1 LNLKGPLKSTTV
13 ADKILLSV
21 LLLLSF
27 SGIIFVKEVLS
38 KGRTVL
44 IEVDSRP
51 VYVLPV
57 DKDKTVSVEGP
68 MGKTVVEIRNHR
80 VRITESPCHNKL
92 CIKQGWIESGS
103 IICLPNRVVVT
114 IGNQEDESD
123 KIVDAITG

>member
-1 LNLKGPLKSTTV
+1 LNLKEPFKSTTV

-38 KGRTVL
+38 KGKTVL
-44 IEVDSRP
+44 IEVDNRP

-57 DKDKTVSVEGP
+57 DKDRSVSVQGP
-68 MGKTVVEIRNHR
+68 MGKTVVEIMNHR
-80 VRITESPCHNKL
+80 VRIAESPCHNKL
-92 CIKQGWIESGS
+92 CIKQGWIESGA

-114 IGNQEDESD
+114 IGNHEDESD
-123 KIVDAITG
+123 KTVDAITG

>member
-103 IICLPNRVVVT
+103 IICLPNRVVVI
-114 IGNQEDESD
+114 IGNHEDESD

>member
-1 LNLKGPLKSTTV
+1 LNLKGPFKSTTV

-38 KGRTVL
+38 KGRVVL
-44 IEVDSRP
+44 IEVNGRP

-57 DKDKTVSVEGP
+57 HKDRTVSVEGP
-68 MGKTVVEIRNHR
+68 LGKTVVEIRNQR
-80 VRITESPCHNKL
+80 VRVTESPCHNKL
-92 CIKQGWIESGS
+92 CIEQGWIESGS

-114 IGNQEDESD
+114 IGNHEDESD

>member
-80 VRITESPCHNKL
+80 VRVTESPCHNKL
-92 CIKQGWIESGS
+92 CIKQGWIKSGS

-114 IGNQEDESD
+114 IGNHEDESD

>member
-57 DKDKTVSVEGP
+57 DKDRTVSVEGP
-68 MGKTVVEIRNHR
+68 LGKTVVEIRNHKVR
-80 VRITESPCHNKL
+80 VTESPCHNKL

-103 IICLPNRVVVT
+103 IICLPNRVVVI
-114 IGNQEDESD
+114 IGNHEDESD

>member
-80 VRITESPCHNKL
+80 VRVTESPCHNKL

-114 IGNQEDESD
+114 IGSHEDESD

>member
-27 SGIIFVKEVLS
+27 SGIIFVKEVFS
-38 KGRTVL
+38 KGRVVL
-44 IEVDSRP
+44 IEVEGRP

-57 DKDKTVSVEGP
+57 DKDRTVSVEGP
-68 MGKTVVEIRNHR
+68 LGKTVVEIRNHKVR
-80 VRITESPCHNKL
+80 VTESPCHNKL

-103 IICLPNRVVVT
+103 IICLPNRVVVI
-114 IGNQEDESD
+114 IGNHEDESD

>member
-38 KGRTVL
+38 KGKTVL
-44 IEVDSRP
+44 IEVDNRP

-57 DKDKTVSVEGP
+57 DKDRTVSVEGP
-68 MGKTVVEIRNHR
+68 LGKTVVEIRNHR
-80 VRITESPCHNKL
+80 VRVTESPCHNKL
-92 CIKQGWIESGS
+92 CIKQGWIESGA

-114 IGNQEDESD
+114 IGNHEDESD